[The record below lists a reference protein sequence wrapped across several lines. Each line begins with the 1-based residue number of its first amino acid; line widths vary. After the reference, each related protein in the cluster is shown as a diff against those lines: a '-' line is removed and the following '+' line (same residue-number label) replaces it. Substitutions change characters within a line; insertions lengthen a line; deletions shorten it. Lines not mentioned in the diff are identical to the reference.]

1 MSIKPWNTGTGGCV
15 ACEDMPRKSIDIRL
29 TDDPV
34 PEEKGQLRPFPAIR
48 RGRVRAEPEIGSRDW
63 SLVGVG
69 ATPQGLKTINI
80 CNFQGSAKPIFSAQF
95 FISHLTLPH
104 IVSTPCSHASP
115 AYPVSASWSCLIVPP
130 ISPARRSLLTAIRTW
145 AQVSYLRQFDSPHVC
160 ADRTTVRICMIAASR
175 RHDIYRLAGMSRT
188 ADAAWRIPTAALIA

>member
-1 MSIKPWNTGTGGCV
+1 MAAPHLPRPADHPEYAEKQSCCSGAELLSIKPWNTGTGGCV

-95 FISHLTLPH
+95 FISHLTLPAKEH
-104 IVSTPCSHASP
+104 RCLYAVQIP
-115 AYPVSASWSCLIVPP
+115 A
-130 ISPARRSLLTAIRTW
+130 LLTGTP
-145 AQVSYLRQFDSPHVC
+145 AQAPVPIPGSSPG
-160 ADRTTVRICMIAASR
+160 RSGGILPGLS
-175 RHDIYRLAGMSRT
+175 
-188 ADAAWRIPTAALIA
+188 

>member
-95 FISHLTLPH
+95 FISHLTRPKTIENRFVRGIHKATVTSVSNERLWLQGHYIFTAFQQCHHWTQPH
-104 IVSTPCSHASP
+104 P
-115 AYPVSASWSCLIVPP
+115 
-130 ISPARRSLLTAIRTW
+130 
-145 AQVSYLRQFDSPHVC
+145 SYLSAYQTDLCCRC
-160 ADRTTVRICMIAASR
+160 T
-175 RHDIYRLAGMSRT
+175 
-188 ADAAWRIPTAALIA
+188 